1 MQQKVKKALSLLLAL
16 SMVFSFMVL
25 PAYAA
30 EGDPV
35 EITILATSDVHG
47 KVLPINYATNEANP
61 TVGLSMIASM
71 IDKIRAEEDNVIL
84 VDGGDTVQ
92 GTAMTYYFSYF
103 QPEMEDPMMK
113 ALRLMD
119 YDFWTLGNHEFNNDL
134 PILKRQIE
142 YVSSPD
148 NGEEHSVAVSAANLV
163 AEGTEWDSWR
173 GVPYVVKE
181 FETESGTVKVGLIGL
196 VTPNIPTWEV
206 ESHYEGIEF
215 RNFVP
220 TIEHFVPI
228 MREQEGCD
236 IVVAV
241 CHAGVEDETSTDGSA
256 PAEYENQVRAMINL
270 TTGIDAVVSG
280 HFHSTDYREDLLNAD
295 GKPVPVIS
303 GGGGEGLA
311 YMKLLYNPATKAVT
325 PATEENGYR
334 FLKDQEGLA
343 ESQTVAKA
351 LAPYNE
357 MLQEYLDQPLGVA
370 TGDFSN
376 ENISLEP
383 TAIMDLLNKAQLSA
397 VPAQL
402 SICAPLT
409 TGGDVR
415 ALIPQGG
422 ATMRLL
428 YQLYV
433 FENWLY
439 RVNMTGEQL
448 RLWLEHA
455 TTKYT
460 NSWDPDYFG
469 GGYYTDEIYGLDYEI
484 HYYAPEGSRVQNM
497 TYQGQPVQ
505 PDQTFSVVM
514 NNYRFTGGA
523 GFMQAAGLTPED
535 YSLTDFYTLD
545 EMGNENGQV
554 RNIVAQ
560 YIRDQKE
567 ITPTVESTWQFF
579 RTAEEATA
587 AGATVVGSET
597 TEPAGNVVL
606 GETAG
611 TAATA
616 TADGTVY
623 YRLRD
628 LATVLKGTEAAFNV
642 EWDHKVIVTKGG
654 VYTAEALAEAAS
666 ASAVSSAI
674 TVAVDGADMELTVV
688 TVNGYNYV
696 SAEGLA
702 ALLGV
707 TASEAD
713 GVLTISAAA

>member
-1 MQQKVKKALSLLLAL
+1 MRKRTKRVLSLLLAL
-16 SMVFSFMVL
+16 TMAFSLLSL
-25 PAYAA
+25 PAAA
-30 EGDPV
+30 ADQEPV

-61 TVGLSMIASM
+61 KVGLSMIASM
-71 IDKIRAEEDNVIL
+71 VEKIRAEEENVVL

-181 FETESGTVKVGLIGL
+181 FDTPSGAVKVGLIGL

-241 CHAGVEDETSTDGSA
+241 CHAGVEDAVSTDGND
-256 PAEYENQVRAMINL
+256 PANYENQVRAMINL

-280 HFHSTDYREDLLNAD
+280 HFHATTYREDLLNAD

-311 YMKLLYNPATKAVT
+311 YMKLLYDPATKTVT
-325 PATEENGYR
+325 PATAENGYR
-334 FLKDQEGLA
+334 FLKDQEGLV
-343 ESQTVAKA
+343 EDQKVAKA
-351 LAPYNE
+351 LAPYND

-370 TGDFSN
+370 LGDFSN

-415 ALIPQGG
+415 ALIPEGDV
-422 ATMRLL
+422 TMRLL

-439 RVNMTGEQL
+439 RVNMTGDQL

-460 NSWDPDYFG
+460 SDWNSEYFG

-484 HYYAPEGSRVQNM
+484 HYYAPLGSRVQNM
-497 TYQGQPVQ
+497 TYQGKPVE

-523 GFMQAAGLTPED
+523 GFMEAAGLTPED

-545 EMGNENGQV
+545 ELGNENGQV
-554 RNIVAQ
+554 RNIVAK

-567 ITPTVESTWQFF
+567 LTPTVESSWQLF
-579 RTAEEATA
+579 RTAEEAKA
-587 AGATVVGSET
+587 AGAAVV
-597 TEPAGNVVL
+597 EPESAKPEANVVI
-606 GETAG
+606 GVQSG
-611 TAATA
+611 NAATV
-616 TADGTVY
+616 TGEDGAVY
-623 YRLRD
+623 FRLRD
-628 LATVLKGTEAAFNV
+628 VAAAVKGSAAAFDV
-642 EWDHKVIVTKGG
+642 AWDHGVVITKGG
-654 VYTAEALAEAAS
+654 EYAVIDMPSAEGEAA
-666 ASAVSSAI
+666 AATITI
-674 TVAVDGADMELTVV
+674 TVDGEAVEVAVLRLND
-688 TVNGYNYV
+688 NNYV
-696 SAEGLA
+696 SAETLA
-702 ALLGV
+702 KLLGV
-707 TASEAD
+707 TASEAE
-713 GVLTISAAA
+713 GVLTITPAA